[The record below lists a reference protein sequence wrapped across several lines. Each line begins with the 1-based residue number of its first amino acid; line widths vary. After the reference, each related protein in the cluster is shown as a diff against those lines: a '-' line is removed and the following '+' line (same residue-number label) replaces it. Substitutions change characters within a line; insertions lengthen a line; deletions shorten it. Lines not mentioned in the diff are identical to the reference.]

1 METKRDI
8 VIRFACPFLFRA
20 WGCKLRVKSLEA
32 PALQGRGAVTD
43 TMKAVID
50 GN

>member
-32 PALQGRGAVTD
+32 PLFRAGEQSL
-43 TMKAVID
+43 IL
-50 GN
+50 